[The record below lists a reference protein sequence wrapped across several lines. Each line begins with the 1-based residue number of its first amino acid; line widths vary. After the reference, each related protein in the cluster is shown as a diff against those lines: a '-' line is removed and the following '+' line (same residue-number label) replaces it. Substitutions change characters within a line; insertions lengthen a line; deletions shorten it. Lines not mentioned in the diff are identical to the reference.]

1 MKILFSY
8 IISLDVIK
16 TNTLTLYYI
25 FIELYSLLKCV
36 DDKKPAY
43 LSNFYEMW
51 NVSNSECLSSK
62 HFPNFE
68 RLKFTNS
75 Y

>member
-16 TNTLTLYYI
+16 TNTLTLNCV
-25 FIELYSLLKCV
+25 FIELYTLLKCV

-43 LSNFYEMW
+43 HSNFYEM
-51 NVSNSECLSSK
+51 
-62 HFPNFE
+62 
-68 RLKFTNS
+68 
-75 Y
+75 